1 MNILIVP
8 TVRKIFKGQFEYSV
22 DIRLLRFLKKT
33 FKNSNLKILTESKFR
48 KIDLI
53 IFCGGN
59 SILNKKVEDLARN
72 KLDNYVFN
80 FGIKKKIKMIGI
92 CYGAQFLANKSG
104 LKLGY
109 SKNHVGNHF
118 VKFKFSNKVF
128 KLKTN
133 SFHNNVIIPQ
143 NNLMINS
150 FGHSLDGNLEA
161 FHIKKRKILALMW
174 HPERYKNIKRFD
186 KILLRKFYA
195 TNNLSRW

>member
-80 FGIKKKIKMIGI
+80 FGIKKK
-92 CYGAQFLANKSG
+92 
-104 LKLGY
+104 
-109 SKNHVGNHF
+109 
-118 VKFKFSNKVF
+118 
-128 KLKTN
+128 
-133 SFHNNVIIPQ
+133 
-143 NNLMINS
+143 
-150 FGHSLDGNLEA
+150 
-161 FHIKKRKILALMW
+161 
-174 HPERYKNIKRFD
+174 
-186 KILLRKFYA
+186 
-195 TNNLSRW
+195 